1 VLVHTGHT
9 VHVVPTENGGWTVVD
24 LQRQGCFFR
33 SKTAALEHAKSIA
46 AANQPSQVV
55 LFNATGA
62 TETIAHYR
70 LPRYQ
75 IPQSISEGDNVS
87 LFDAAVKTLVIGGIV
102 AAGVAVL
109 HDLVEN
115 VQSDL
120 KRESTRS
127 KSGQRR
133 KRRLQE
139 A

>member
-1 VLVHTGHT
+1 
-9 VHVVPTENGGWTVVD
+9 
-24 LQRQGCFFR
+24 
-33 SKTAALEHAKSIA
+33 LEHAKSIA

-62 TETIAHYR
+62 TETIAHYQ

>member
-1 VLVHTGHT
+1 MLVNTGHT

-24 LQRQGCFFR
+24 LQRQGRFFP
-33 SKTAALEHAKSIA
+33 SKTAALERAKSIA
-46 AANQPSQVV
+46 LANQPSQVV
-55 LFNATGA
+55 LFSATGA
-62 TETIAHYR
+62 TETIAHYQ
-70 LPRYQ
+70 LPLYQ
-75 IPQSISEGDNVS
+75 IPQSPSAGDDAS
-87 LFDAAVKTLVIGGIV
+87 LFDTAVKALVIGGMA

-127 KSGQRR
+127 KPGQRR
-133 KRRLQE
+133 RRRLQE

>member
-1 VLVHTGHT
+1 VLVSTGHT

-24 LQRQGCFFR
+24 LQRQGWFFR
-33 SKTAALEHAKSIA
+33 SKTAALEYAKNIA
-46 AANQPSQVV
+46 SANQPCQVV
-55 LFNATGA
+55 LFSATGT
-62 TETIAHYR
+62 TETIAHYQ

-75 IPQSISEGDNVS
+75 DPQPASEGDNAS
-87 LFDAAVKTLVIGGIV
+87 LFDTAVKAMVIGGMV

-109 HDLVEN
+109 HDLVET

-127 KSGQRR
+127 KSDGRR
-133 KRRLQE
+133 RRRLQE

>member
-1 VLVHTGHT
+1 MLVHT

-24 LQRQGCFFR
+24 LQFPGWFFR
-33 SKTAALEHAKSIA
+33 SKGAALERAKSIA
-46 AANQPSQVV
+46 LANQPSQVV
-55 LFNATGA
+55 LFSATGA
-62 TETIAHYR
+62 TETLAHYQ

-75 IPQSISEGDNVS
+75 IPQPISEGDNVS
-87 LFDAAVKTLVIGGIV
+87 LFDAVKALVIGGIA

-133 KRRLQE
+133 KRRLQQ